1 MLGRVY
7 LRNNRVLTQ
16 VRSAGIYSKNTDFD
30 KGSYDAKKAEDDLLI
45 TYYKNYMNDL
55 KLSEEERKLFKEK
68 AEKLPP
74 FKCKSVHLLRY
85 VSNDQIRFTI
95 LQIITNLVSAE
106 ILPDVK
112 QAPSSASKGYLIDFF
127 LNRIMSRS
135 MSILLPKTL
144 IPPINTKT

>member
-68 AEKLPP
+68 AEKL
-74 FKCKSVHLLRY
+74 
-85 VSNDQIRFTI
+85 I
-95 LQIITNLVSAE
+95 A
-106 ILPDVK
+106 
-112 QAPSSASKGYLIDFF
+112 
-127 LNRIMSRS
+127 
-135 MSILLPKTL
+135 
-144 IPPINTKT
+144 